1 MFFFSFLLS
10 IFNRPF
16 EGESFVPLLEKI
28 SFTPFVII
36 RDWDE
41 RFVCSKRNEGDKYF
55 HVRKYFHRE
64 KFSPSFVSLQTI
76 LFNDPNYTILDDI
89 IE

>member
-41 RFVCSKRNEGDKYF
+41 RFVCSKRNEEDKYF
-55 HVRKYFHRE
+55 HVRIAKNFLL
-64 KFSPSFVSLQTI
+64 PSFLSKLFYSTI
-76 LFNDPNYTILDDI
+76 RI
-89 IE
+89 IQF